1 MDIGNI
7 SLAIAAILIVI
18 IQTVSAHYQ
27 TKRMI
32 QRDLERQKT
41 IRQIAPD
48 LALIVLKGL
57 QAIIEN
63 NRRQTLRDYYTFKTL
78 QDAKSDEDKTKQE
91 GQQ

>member
-41 IRQIAPD
+41 IRQISPD
-48 LALIVLKGL
+48 LAMIVFKGL
-57 QAIIEN
+57 QAIIEH

-78 QDAKSDEDKTKQE
+78 QDAKRDQDKTKQE